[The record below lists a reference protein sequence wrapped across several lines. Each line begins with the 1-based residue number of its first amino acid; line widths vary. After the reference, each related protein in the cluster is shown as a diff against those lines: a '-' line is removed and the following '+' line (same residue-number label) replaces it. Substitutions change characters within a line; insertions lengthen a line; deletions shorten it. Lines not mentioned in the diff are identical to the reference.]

1 MAMANGS
8 VKVLAIKAWC
18 GVVAVTPF
26 FFVVC
31 TLYGKVVKRSAPYF
45 RMYFRDLTL
54 SPLHSSF
61 FPSNFHF
68 FIKA

>member
-26 FFVVC
+26 FIFCGVYHLVRKGSKKVC
-31 TLYGKVVKRSAPYF
+31 AVF
-45 RMYFRDLTL
+45 
-54 SPLHSSF
+54 
-61 FPSNFHF
+61 
-68 FIKA
+68 